1 MKKTVTGIVLLGLII
16 SIATPGCQSA
26 QDSGK
31 NQDVLFQYSTLGSL
45 MAGVYDGDMTFSELG
60 QHGDFGLGTFNAL
73 DGEMIEVDHR
83 VYQIKSDGVAYPI
96 DDSMKTPFSVVTYFE
111 ADQTV
116 QLDGPLDC
124 EQLKKSLDSLL
135 PTENIPYAI
144 KITGTFNE
152 MHTRSVPR
160 QEKPYPLLVDVL
172 ETAPSFEFQAI
183 EGVMLGFRL
192 PDYMDVV
199 NAPGYHFHFVT
210 ADRKSG
216 GHVLECE
223 VQGVTAEI
231 DYTDEWHTVLPGDD
245 AFYQVEMSNDEYQ

>member
-1 MKKTVTGIVLLGLII
+1 V
-16 SIATPGCQSA
+16 
-26 QDSGK
+26 
-31 NQDVLFQYSTLGSL
+31 
-45 MAGVYDGDMTFSELG
+45 
-60 QHGDFGLGTFNAL
+60 HDFG
-73 DGEMIEVDHR
+73 I
-83 VYQIKSDGVAYPI
+83 I

-116 QLDGPLDC
+116 ELDGPLDC
-124 EQLKKSLDSLL
+124 EQLKIYLDSLL

-152 MHTRSVPR
+152 ILTRSVPR
-160 QEKPYPLLVDVL
+160 QEKPYPPLTDVL
-172 ETAPSFEFQAI
+172 ETQPTFEHRII

-216 GHVLECE
+216 GHVLECG
-223 VQGVTAEI
+223 VQGATAEI
-231 DYTDEWHTVLPGDD
+231 DYMDEWHMVLPGDD